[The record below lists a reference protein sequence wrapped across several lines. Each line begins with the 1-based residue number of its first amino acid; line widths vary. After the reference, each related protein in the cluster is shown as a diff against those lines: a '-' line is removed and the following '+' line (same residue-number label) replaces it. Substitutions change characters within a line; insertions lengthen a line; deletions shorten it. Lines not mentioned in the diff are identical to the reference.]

1 MKPRFRVP
9 SLSLDVSQSAPSPAS
24 HVLSGQVRDKLSFPH
39 QIGAKKKKKSCGG
52 VCSWSGSAPDQ
63 TSRCARLA
71 RTRRRAGLVGRA
83 ESKMWSATKEA
94 ATTTA
99 PATPKVVTLSFLVA
113 VAALSPEVAAYPIV
127 VEGDGELEMHE
138 TDWTFVC
145 VTSAVI
151 FVAALA
157 SGYLPLVFRK
167 VSWMFRV
174 TAVGAGLLI
183 GAGLGMVVPNG
194 FKLFQAAQLDHNLP
208 KGLGGFVLTLGLV
221 TFLGLEH
228 SLPANRHHCAM
239 SAEAEHAS
247 ESEGRQGDGPISP
260 AVSKDVEI
268 EMEQSEGLRGEQ
280 EEYSSPIA
288 KREGEIF
295 RRRKS
300 QLTLWM
306 MVLHS
311 CADGLVIGSVA
322 ATGLEDVTAVVAVAE
337 IAHKIPASFSLG
349 SYLMSMGW
357 SNVGVCL
364 GLLVFSATA
373 PLVALLFFSLKY
385 VISQASFQVAVA
397 IILLFSAG

>member
-1 MKPRFRVP
+1 MVGQRLGP
-9 SLSLDVSQSAPSPAS
+9 DQ
-24 HVLSGQVRDKLSFPH
+24 QVRTV
-39 QIGAKKKKKSCGG
+39 G
-52 VCSWSGSAPDQ
+52 
-63 TSRCARLA
+63 T
-71 RTRRRAGLVGRA
+71 TRRRAGGVGRA

-113 VAALSPEVAAYPIV
+113 VAALSPEAVSGSLGGGGTPPRLSPLDDAIV

-295 RRRKS
+295 RRTKS